1 MFRKIKLASLLLAA
15 VCVLCGLML
24 LTNPDGTARAVCR
37 VVGVVLLITGVL
49 RFLDRDGATGAA
61 IGFGMA
67 NGAFDL
73 AAGVA
78 LTFFAGLIL
87 SVLNIIVGLLLLL
100 GGIFGLRPALDAKAL
115 GARYWPAALACSI
128 VGIVLGV
135 AMLAGC
141 FSAVS
146 AVFWICGMA
155 LVIYGLEQAV
165 VIINLLRN

>member
-1 MFRKIKLASLLLAA
+1 MTDCANRRSGVIFILLA
-15 VCVLCGLML
+15 GLFWSF
-24 LTNPDGTARAVCR
+24 G
-37 VVGVVLLITGVL
+37 GVL
-49 RFLDRDGATGAA
+49 SKFAA
-61 IGFGMA
+61 WNAFTLAGYRSIVSVVILGLYRRSFKVKANAPTWIG
-67 NGAFDL
+67 

-78 LTFFAGLIL
+78 LTFFAGPIL

-100 GGIFGLRPALDAKAL
+100 GSIFGLRSALDAKAL

>member
-1 MFRKIKLASLLLAA
+1 MDAYDPAQPLSRTRRQQLWVRLAI
-15 VCVLCGLML
+15 
-24 LTNPDGTARAVCR
+24 R
-37 VVGVVLLITGVL
+37 
-49 RFLDRDGATGAA
+49 GA
-61 IGFGMA
+61 IF
-67 NGAFDL
+67 
-73 AAGVA
+73 
-78 LTFFAGLIL
+78 
-87 SVLNIIVGLLLLL
+87 VGLLLLV

-115 GARYWPAALACSI
+115 GTRYWPAALACSI

-155 LVIYGLEQAV
+155 LLIYGLEQAV